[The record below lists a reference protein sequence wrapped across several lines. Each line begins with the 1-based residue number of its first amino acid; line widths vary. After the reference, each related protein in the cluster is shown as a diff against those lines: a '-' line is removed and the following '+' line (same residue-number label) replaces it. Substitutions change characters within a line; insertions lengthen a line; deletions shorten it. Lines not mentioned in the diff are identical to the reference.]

1 MLWVLQVAIPT
12 YAGGALSSLPHL
24 RLVHRAEWEAL
35 MYYWDMF
42 FGTYMLVLSAPGVPG
57 SRYLKALYLLLGC
70 WSIAAAG
77 M

>member
-1 MLWVLQVAIPT
+1 MEEQ
-12 YAGGALSSLPHL
+12 
-24 RLVHRAEWEAL
+24 